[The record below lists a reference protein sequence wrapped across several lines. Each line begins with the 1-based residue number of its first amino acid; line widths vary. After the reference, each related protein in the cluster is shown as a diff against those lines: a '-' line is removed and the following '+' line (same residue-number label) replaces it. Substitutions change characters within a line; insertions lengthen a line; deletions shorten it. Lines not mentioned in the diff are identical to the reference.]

1 MNRDGPRAFPPPN
14 VIPPLGPKAGVNNI
28 CGDETECFKLLL
40 CNIEGNLGEAN
51 GSPKIGTLF
60 AAPVLRLSKL
70 GFFLGGFAGGL
81 INEGE
86 EGSDAWKAPLLELRL
101 RARAFGF
108 FGFRGDGDVMGR
120 LSLSG
125 KWTVVSTIFK
135 LWKASRPKDDPE
147 NEDSGTKVMG
157 DSGEDEGEGSDSEDE
172 STVDIVVV
180 GDESVES
187 EVCVEVLSR
196 CWCECNCDS
205 DDCCCSVSL
214 V

>member
-1 MNRDGPRAFPPPN
+1 MPPVGPNP
-14 VIPPLGPKAGVNNI
+14 GVDNI
-28 CGDETECFKLLL
+28 CGDETECFKLLRS
-40 CNIEGNLGEAN
+40 NIDGSLGDAI
-51 GSPKIGTLF
+51 GSPKIGTLL
-60 AAPVLRLSKL
+60 AAPVFRLSKL

-81 INEGE
+81 IKEGE
-86 EGSDAWKAPLLELRL
+86 DGSDVWNAPLLELRL

-120 LSLSG
+120 LSFSG
-125 KWTVVSTIFK
+125 NGRVVSTIFK
-135 LWKASRPKDDPE
+135 LWKASKPNVDPE
-147 NEDSGTKVMG
+147 KEDNGTKVMG

-196 CWCECNCDS
+196 CWCECICDC
-205 DDCCCSVSL
+205 DCCCCTVSF